1 MIRILL
7 FLFSSYVLAQSI
19 DVTFRF
25 VERPNDDFIRVFVP
39 GTMPEGTTNDWGPN
53 SNGFISPDAPSQMVL
68 NETIDAYEK
77 TYSLTVGVQ
86 YLYKIHFH
94 HNSSGTN
101 YSWIPD
107 PLNPETTDD
116 NYNNSILD
124 VTDPLFF
131 QPVRHLNEDGL
142 VDGVSVGIFTSG
154 TVDSILY
161 AVGGD
166 TLSGTEY
173 YHDNGVFYMYLD
185 PPMTL
190 YDPVWIQASIDGE
203 LHTVYEIAEIDI
215 VEEPLPEGVEM
226 GPNWLNGTM
235 ILAVYAPSQ
244 PVMQVI
250 VTSPGETGLASDAIV
265 MNNDPNLEDVWWV
278 ELDLPAGHYEYE
290 YLLMNGNRISDPL
303 SRRLTN
309 GKTRIEI
316 GAGGA
321 STADNF
327 SWQSD
332 GYFRPEL
339 DTLII
344 YELHVD
350 DFAAQGNGQGKFED
364 VIGRLD
370 HLKSAGIN
378 AIELLPV
385 TDFPGSHSWGYDPHL
400 MSAVESHYG
409 TPEEFKEL
417 VDEAHIRGMAVI
429 MDMVWNHIRS
439 SSPVWTIQPDYN
451 LNPYIK
457 LHTELNPNETEGS
470 WGMLDWDHFNPHT
483 IEYINRVNRIWVEE
497 YRIDGFR
504 FDATQMI
511 GWDLS
516 QPEYGIPAWTSALSE
531 WDSTIYQI
539 AEHLP
544 AHPWLIDNT
553 SLTSS
558 WHDSFHDILL
568 SDAHSQYNSAATFM
582 KQVVEL
588 HEYSNIGNSYSN
600 RTQAVKY
607 MISHDEQSIIQEMVV
622 FNNFSLEEARERDKF
637 YATILFT
644 SLGIPMVFQGQEFG
658 LQTGWNDDNNNGDYE
673 EKLQYRPIDW
683 TLLET
688 DVGQSHLDH
697 YSRLARF
704 RKTNP
709 AFSRGTFYDLWRYEG
724 ERVIVY
730 GYKDESE
737 GNNNDQ
743 VVVIANFSAYDR
755 TVYDVPFL
763 SAGNW
768 YNVTDP
774 GNDLYTA
781 DGNYGEYSIPS
792 KSAVIYSKNQY
803 ELGVETPLFVPGKFQ
818 TLSAYPNPF
827 NPSITLQLELQN
839 ITQTNMN
846 AEVNIYDI
854 NGRFIQTLLEKSI
867 ESGVHRIAWRP
878 QNISSGIYIVS
889 LKTKIGLSTQK
900 ILFLK

>member
-1 MIRILL
+1 M
-7 FLFSSYVLAQSI
+7 
-19 DVTFRF
+19 
-25 VERPNDDFIRVFVP
+25 
-39 GTMPEGTTNDWGPN
+39 
-53 SNGFISPDAPSQMVL
+53 
-68 NETIDAYEK
+68 
-77 TYSLTVGVQ
+77 
-86 YLYKIHFH
+86 
-94 HNSSGTN
+94 
-101 YSWIPD
+101 
-107 PLNPETTDD
+107 
-116 NYNNSILD
+116 
-124 VTDPLFF
+124 
-131 QPVRHLNEDGL
+131 
-142 VDGVSVGIFTSG
+142 
-154 TVDSILY
+154 
-161 AVGGD
+161 
-166 TLSGTEY
+166 
-173 YHDNGVFYMYLD
+173 
-185 PPMTL
+185 
-190 YDPVWIQASIDGE
+190 
-203 LHTVYEIAEIDI
+203 
-215 VEEPLPEGVEM
+215 
-226 GPNWLNGTM
+226 
-235 ILAVYAPSQ
+235 
-244 PVMQVI
+244 
-250 VTSPGETGLASDAIV
+250 
-265 MNNDPNLEDVWWV
+265 
-278 ELDLPAGHYEYE
+278 
-290 YLLMNGNRISDPL
+290 
-303 SRRLTN
+303 
-309 GKTRIEI
+309 
-316 GAGGA
+316 
-321 STADNF
+321 
-327 SWQSD
+327 
-332 GYFRPEL
+332 

-350 DFAAQGNGQGKFED
+350 DFSAQGNGQGKFED

-400 MSAVESHYG
+400 MSAVESRYG

-497 YRIDGFR
+497 YRIDGFL
-504 FDATQMI
+504 FDAPQMI

-683 TLLET
+683 ALLET

-781 DGNYGEYSIPS
+781 DGSYGEYSIPS
-792 KSAVIYSKNQY
+792 KSAVVYSKNQY
-803 ELGVETPLFVPGKFQ
+803 ELGVETPLFVPEKFQ

-900 ILFLK
+900 ILFLQ

>member
-1 MIRILL
+1 
-7 FLFSSYVLAQSI
+7 
-19 DVTFRF
+19 
-25 VERPNDDFIRVFVP
+25 
-39 GTMPEGTTNDWGPN
+39 
-53 SNGFISPDAPSQMVL
+53 
-68 NETIDAYEK
+68 
-77 TYSLTVGVQ
+77 
-86 YLYKIHFH
+86 
-94 HNSSGTN
+94 
-101 YSWIPD
+101 
-107 PLNPETTDD
+107 
-116 NYNNSILD
+116 
-124 VTDPLFF
+124 
-131 QPVRHLNEDGL
+131 
-142 VDGVSVGIFTSG
+142 
-154 TVDSILY
+154 
-161 AVGGD
+161 
-166 TLSGTEY
+166 
-173 YHDNGVFYMYLD
+173 
-185 PPMTL
+185 
-190 YDPVWIQASIDGE
+190 
-203 LHTVYEIAEIDI
+203 
-215 VEEPLPEGVEM
+215 
-226 GPNWLNGTM
+226 
-235 ILAVYAPSQ
+235 
-244 PVMQVI
+244 
-250 VTSPGETGLASDAIV
+250 
-265 MNNDPNLEDVWWV
+265 
-278 ELDLPAGHYEYE
+278 
-290 YLLMNGNRISDPL
+290 
-303 SRRLTN
+303 
-309 GKTRIEI
+309 
-316 GAGGA
+316 
-321 STADNF
+321 
-327 SWQSD
+327 
-332 GYFRPEL
+332 
-339 DTLII
+339 
-344 YELHVD
+344 
-350 DFAAQGNGQGKFED
+350 
-364 VIGRLD
+364 
-370 HLKSAGIN
+370 
-378 AIELLPV
+378 
-385 TDFPGSHSWGYDPHL
+385 
-400 MSAVESHYG
+400 
-409 TPEEFKEL
+409 
-417 VDEAHIRGMAVI
+417 
-429 MDMVWNHIRS
+429 
-439 SSPVWTIQPDYN
+439 
-451 LNPYIK
+451 
-457 LHTELNPNETEGS
+457 
-470 WGMLDWDHFNPHT
+470 
-483 IEYINRVNRIWVEE
+483 
-497 YRIDGFR
+497 
-504 FDATQMI
+504 MI

-644 SLGIPMVFQGQEFG
+644 ALGIPMVFQGQEFG
-658 LQTGWNDDNNNGDYE
+658 LQTGWNDANNNGDYE

-683 TLLET
+683 ALLET

-709 AFSRGTFYDLWRYEG
+709 AFSRGIFYDLWRYEG

-755 TVYDVPFL
+755 TVNDVPFL

-792 KSAVIYSKNQY
+792 YSAVIYSKNQY
-803 ELGVETPLFVPGKFQ
+803 ELGVETPSLVPGKFQ

-827 NPSITLQLELQN
+827 NPSLTLQLELQN

-854 NGRFIQTLLEKSI
+854 NGRFIQTLLENSI
-867 ESGVHRIAWRP
+867 ESGVHRITWRP

-889 LKTKIGLSTQK
+889 FQTEIGIKNQK
-900 ILFLK
+900 ILYLK